1 MFKKLFLI
9 LMASLLV
16 LWSCEDSN
24 NDSTGPE
31 GDAALQKE
39 TRQGKLEIP
48 ANANITAT
56 DLQVVSFAEGKDLK
70 ADGSFSVQAN
80 KATSYQVLMFDDKVS
95 GKPVFLG
102 IYDPIS
108 KKVTANDT
116 STALALTLFNPFL
129 ILSDQTN
136 REDYLAAIKKEPKFA
151 ELLNALHQA
160 YANNPQNALDYG
172 ENPVIFQ
179 LAVQVMQAAME
190 TLGYGDGNQMA
201 HPQKVNLDPPYLR
214 DVAGAGITFVN
225 PRFVWYAAGIYPNDA
240 DLKEVVTVQRK
251 EKVLNFDWGWP
262 PRINSDPAETNYN
275 LGDGTFRIFL
285 TRGLNFAKFTQW
297 DDPEGRATI
306 CNSAQLVVYILELAI
321 GNMNFFSNDLLL
333 SFPDHFH
340 VSGDQSYQ
348 FGEAIGS
355 KDMGKIITTISQI
368 VASNLDGLS
377 YWIWQQQAN
386 NGQKA
391 FLDHAFV
398 FFSNATQVLK
408 ILGYLNEQ
416 VPFISDLIFSPREVN
431 YYVTQRNG
439 TLTETSTNT
448 PPQAEFTITPP
459 AGIVGVTFEFNASA
473 TTDDHD
479 PISDLQFRWDFNA
492 DGIWDVGWT
501 SDTTAQYTYSK
512 GGSYKITLEVKD
524 SEGLK
529 DVVVH
534 TLNVGGGQGTASHV
548 KLFRDNLPWNSN
560 SMVDM
565 LVSLGFTE
573 GQGANTYEILTS
585 DQMATVDLIPGQDLV
600 IISNDQNQE
609 FYDNYAKVQVR
620 FSNFVMGGGALF
632 WEACDNGWASGS
644 MESAGI
650 VLPGNIQMHY
660 ALDYWNY
667 IPNPDLPLVQGL
679 PTAMDHN
686 YASHESFTNLP
697 DGTTVYCVNSEQE
710 PTLIEFNLGAGW
722 VIVTGQPLEH
732 QYEHI
737 YGNPDMENLLPRIV
751 SYFTGKPLSKP
762 LLKRALPKSTRSTS
776 AK

>member
-1 MFKKLFLI
+1 MFKKLFLLI
-9 LMASLLV
+9 LFSSFAI
-16 LWSCEDSN
+16 WSCQDKKNTS
-24 NDSTGPE
+24 GPD
-31 GDAALQKE
+31 GSSALKTE
-39 TRQGKLEIP
+39 TRQGKIEIP
-48 ANANITAT
+48 DNANISAG
-56 DLQVVSFAEGKDLK
+56 DLEVVSFAEGKEVGT
-70 ADGSFSVQAN
+70 DGSFSVKAN
-80 KATSYQVLMFDDKVS
+80 EASSYQVLMFDDKVS

-102 IYDPIS
+102 IYDPDS
-108 KKVTANDT
+108 KKVMANDT

-129 ILSDQTN
+129 ILTDQTN

-151 ELLNALHQA
+151 ELLKALHDA
-160 YANNPQNALDYG
+160 YAENPQDALNFS

-179 LAVQVMQAAME
+179 LAVQTMQAAME
-190 TLGYGDGNQMA
+190 NLGYGGANKMQQA
-201 HPQKVNLDPPYLR
+201 QGVNLDPPYIT
-214 DVAGAGITFVN
+214 DVSGGGITFVN
-225 PRFVWYAAGIYPNDA
+225 PRFVWYAAGVYPNDA
-240 DLKEVVTVQRK
+240 NLKEVVTVQRK

-262 PRINSDPAETNYN
+262 PRLNSDPAKTPYN

-321 GNMNFFSNDLLL
+321 GNMNFFTNDLLL

-355 KDMGKIITTISQI
+355 RDMGKIITTISQI

-386 NGQKA
+386 NAQKA
-391 FLDHAFV
+391 FLDNAFV

-416 VPFISDLIFSPREVN
+416 VPFISDLIFSPREIN
-431 YYVTQRNG
+431 YYVTQSNG
-439 TLTETSTNT
+439 VLKETSRNNPPT
-448 PPQAEFTITPP
+448 PEFKITPP
-459 AGIVGVTFEFNASA
+459 AGIVGVTFVFNASA

-479 PISDLQFRWDFNA
+479 ALSDLQFRWDFDA
-492 DGIWDVGWT
+492 DGNWDVGWT
-501 SDTTAQYTYSK
+501 SDTTAQFSYSE
-512 GGSYKITLEVKD
+512 GGSYKVTLEVKD

-529 DVVVH
+529 SSIVH

-573 GQGANTYEILTS
+573 GQGPNTYEILS
-585 DQMATVDLIPGQDLV
+585 SEQMGTVDLVPGQDLV
-600 IISNDQNQE
+600 IISNDQNQT
-609 FYDNYAKVQVR
+609 FYDNYAKVQIR
-620 FSNFVMGGGALF
+620 FTNFALGGGALF
-632 WEACDNGWASGS
+632 WEACDNGWAGGS
-644 MESAGI
+644 MEQAGI
-650 VLPGNIQMHY
+650 VLPGNIQMNY
-660 ALDYWNY
+660 ALDNWNY
-667 IPNPDLPLVQGL
+667 IPNPELPLVQGL

-686 YASHESFTNLP
+686 YASHESFSNVP
-697 DGTTVYCVNSEQE
+697 DGTTVYCVNSNQE

-751 SYFTGKPLSKP
+751 SYFTGKSLAKP
-762 LLKRALPKSTRSTS
+762 MTKRTLPKSTRATS
-776 AK
+776 AR